1 MWPLKINVIRM
12 KRRILPVLLFFL
24 TIQSVVGQD
33 EPGFYTTLWSEVH
46 QYELKYLPKSAL
58 AKTDS
63 IYARAKS
70 EHNYVQ
76 LIKAMIFQ
84 AKFATIIKEDHEL
97 HIVNRFKSEIAGS
110 EGPFK
115 NIQESILANIYWQYY
130 QKNRWKFF
138 RRTKTSEK
146 VDKED
151 FRTWDLN
158 TLFQEI
164 HLHFQNSLQNPVR
177 LQAIDLGEIDELL
190 MKYQDSRQYRPTL
203 YDFLA
208 HNALDFYKTSESRLT
223 EPVDK
228 FEIRDKRY
236 FDSPY
241 FGELATAT
249 DSLSLDLNVLQIYRQ
264 LCRFH
269 EMRKDTAA
277 YLMLE
282 TERLEFLRN
291 HGAFNDAEALYFRAL
306 QRLKAAFSRHAGSA
320 LVDFKLARFLFRQGN
335 TYTQR
340 RNDTLQFKKKEALAI
355 CEQAIDNFPESTGAR
370 QCHDL
375 RKNILTPFL
384 SLLAERYIPHNTPS
398 RILVRYNNI
407 DQLHFAV
414 LKISEDQKVKFQSLR
429 VDSFRLAFV
438 EQLNRLESWDFN
450 MINPGDHQEHSTEAV
465 LPPLNQGQYMIVAK
479 APGHE
484 NIYGYAFTQVT
495 NLVLVESSMT
505 RANRFQVLNRNNGSP
520 VAGANIHLSNIQ
532 GDAGREGFDKVYVT
546 DEQGFAF
553 VKKDDNHYGS
563 LRASVTT
570 EGDTARFE
578 HYYLPRNYQRKG
590 EKTDIQPIYAKPFLF
605 TDRSI
610 YRPGQKVF
618 FKGILTKK
626 QGDKVSIVPDEFVE
640 VYFYDPNEEEI
651 SLLRL
656 KTNEFGTFS
665 GEFTIPSTGLTGEYS
680 ISAEED
686 YEGDS
691 KFYDDEMDDFE
702 WNELYIS
709 VEEYKRPRF
718 EVSYDP
724 VKASFKLKDSIA
736 IKGKATAF
744 TGAPVTRAKV
754 VYKVT
759 RQVRYPPWYY
769 WGNLRGYQ
777 SAPSREITHGE
788 TTTAADGSF
797 IIDFKALPDEQ
808 VPKDNLPVFEYLVR
822 ADVTDIN
829 GESRSAET
837 IVKVGYHTMN
847 LAIRAP
853 GVITKNRKRQPIALK
868 ALNLNGQKV
877 TAQGTL
883 HVYQRQSPDRLL
895 RNRPWPAP
903 DLPVLTEEEF
913 VKFFPH
919 DSYGHA
925 AGKEGQTR
933 EKLVYTATFDT
944 AERDS
949 LLLPVNKQW
958 QAGDY
963 VIEAKAKDEFG
974 QQVVAKSKFR
984 LRETGQSGIPEN
996 TMVFHTLDKAGY
1008 LIGEKAVF
1016 TIASA
1021 SKDVTVTIDV
1031 EKARKV
1037 VSTHVVHLSNS
1048 SHSLKIPV
1056 DKNDTEGFA
1065 IHYHLVNFN
1074 DFRSKTHLVDVSK
1087 KEENLQIETTTF
1099 RDKLIPGAKETWS
1112 FRIKGPGRGR
1122 LEAEV
1127 LAAMYDASLDQF
1139 KPHQWQFNPLPKSS
1153 YRSSIRSS
1161 AHNSFGN
1168 ETFLLR
1174 NLLYASFQFYQQ
1186 RFDQLDWF
1194 GFTID
1199 NNKNAGYQYL
1209 NRLRMVNFDTTTQV
1223 SKVSTSNN
1231 SQQPAGFI
1239 SGQIK
1244 TVKGELLP
1252 GVNVLIKGTNKGTV
1266 SDMNGRYSIRVMEG
1280 QELEFS
1286 FIGYVSVAAK
1296 IGKDNT
1302 IDVELAPD
1310 TKVLSEVI
1318 IQGYG
1323 AEKKA
1328 NITGSV
1334 VSVTQAEAIHDDI
1347 SFEDAVRGELNGMT
1361 KGITIT
1367 NQEGVARRIRLRG
1380 VAAANGEL
1388 APLYIVDG
1396 VPVAASEISENDLAS
1411 INVLQGEA
1419 ATALYG
1425 DRGAHGVI
1433 LITTKSGQKKMDE
1446 ALSKVRAR
1454 RDLRETAF
1462 FYPHLKTD
1470 KRGNVSFSFTTPEAL
1485 TRWKLQLLAHNKNL
1499 VSKAKTLQAVTTKDL
1514 MITPNTPRFLRQGD
1528 EVVIAAK
1535 ITNLTDRDLEGFAG
1549 LQLSDPFSGEM
1560 ANEPFQNSVRN
1571 KPFKVGKKGNVEV
1584 SWRLFVPEN
1593 GKAVQYKILARSGD
1607 FSDGEQNIL
1616 PILSSRT
1623 LVTETLPMHVKTGES
1638 GTFSLNK
1645 LKTSK
1650 SPTLEH
1656 HQLTL
1661 EVTSNPTWYALQ
1673 ALPYLMEFPYQC
1685 AEQTFARYYANAL
1698 GMHIVNQHKSIKK
1711 VFKSWAE
1718 NDGLQGNLE
1727 KNETLKSIMIQETPW
1742 LRDAQSEK
1750 QQKAQIAR
1758 LFDDAQM
1765 QKSLEASIY
1774 DLEQMQLANG
1784 GFPWF
1789 SGSSNA
1795 NRYITQHIIAGLA
1808 HLQHL
1813 NVAAENY
1820 KTKYIVNKG
1829 LKFLEKEI
1837 VKDYNILYRSA
1848 GHLHH
1853 SKSAIARYMD
1863 KEHIHAHQIHYLYL
1877 LSYFPDSILSKDALP
1892 VIKYYKKQ
1900 SANYWQS
1907 MGVYEKGMVA
1917 IEKYRSGEV
1926 EKARSV
1932 LSALRETSIT
1942 NKEMGMYWKANA
1954 DNWRWNHAPVETQAL
1969 LIEAF
1974 SEIEAGDTTISSQ
1987 QKQQTIDNLKIWLL
2001 KNKQTNRWHTT
2012 KSTTEAIYALL
2023 LKGSDWL
2030 TITEAVDIT
2039 LGKEKIK
2046 PGSPDEAPEA
2056 GTGYFKKSWTSQQID
2071 PAMSEV
2077 ALTKKQKGTAW
2088 AGLYWQY
2095 FEDLDK
2101 ITPAETPLKLSKSLF
2116 RVAYTEAGE
2125 LLHAVT
2131 DTVKL
2136 NVGDLIRVRIELKAD
2151 RPMEFV
2157 HMKDMRAA
2165 GTEPVNVLSAYKW
2178 QDGLGYYE
2186 STRDASTNF
2195 FFEAI
2200 RKGVY
2205 VFEYDLRINNSG
2217 NFSNGI
2223 TTIQSMYAPEYSSHS
2238 EGVRVV
2244 VE

>member
-1 MWPLKINVIRM
+1 MSM

-24 TIQSVVGQD
+24 TIQPVVGQ
-33 EPGFYTTLWSEVH
+33 EKPGFYTTLWSEVH

-58 AKTDS
+58 ARTDS

-70 EHNYVQ
+70 ERNYVQ

-110 EGPFK
+110 DAPFR
-115 NIQESILANIYWQYY
+115 NIGESILANIYWQYY
-130 QKNRWKFF
+130 QKNRWKYFN
-138 RRTKTSEK
+138 RTKTSEK
-146 VDKED
+146 IDKED
-151 FRTWDLN
+151 FRTWDLS

-164 HLHFQNSLQNPVR
+164 HLNFQNSLRNPAR

-190 MKYQDSRQYRPTL
+190 IKHQESRRYRPTL

-208 HNALDFYKTSESRLT
+208 HNALAFYKTSESRLT
-223 EPVDK
+223 EPVNK
-228 FEIRDKRY
+228 FKIRDKRY
-236 FDSPY
+236 FDSSY
-241 FGELATAT
+241 FGEFETAI
-249 DSLSLDLNVLQIYRQ
+249 DSLSLDYNALQIYRR

-291 HGAFNDAEALYFRAL
+291 HGTFDDAEALYFRAL
-306 QRLKAAFSRHAGSA
+306 RQLKAAFSRHAGSA
-320 LVDFKLARFLFRQGN
+320 LVDFKLAHFLFRQGN
-335 TYTQR
+335 TYTQK

-370 QCHDL
+370 QCRDL
-375 RKNILTPFL
+375 RENILTPFL
-384 SLLAERYIPHNTPS
+384 SLLAERFIPLNTPS

-407 DQLHFAV
+407 DHLRFTV
-414 LKISEDQKVKFQSLR
+414 LKISEDQKVKFQSLSG
-429 VDSFRLAFV
+429 DSSRLAFV
-438 EQLNRLESWDFN
+438 EQLKQLESWDFK
-450 MINPGDHQEHSTEAV
+450 MINQGDHQEHSTEAV
-465 LPPLNQGQYMIVAK
+465 LAPLNQGQYMILARP
-479 APGHE
+479 PGQE

-495 NLVLVESSMT
+495 NLVLVENSMEKL
-505 RANRFQVLNRNNGSP
+505 NRYQVLNRNNGSP
-520 VAGANIHLSNIQ
+520 VAGANIHLSSIQ
-532 GDAGREGFDKVYVT
+532 SDASEEDFDKVFVT

-563 LRASVTT
+563 LHASVTT
-570 EGDTARFE
+570 AGDTARFK
-578 HYYLPRNYQRKG
+578 HYYLPRNYHREG
-590 EKTDIQPIYAKPFLF
+590 EKTDAQPIHAKPFIF

-718 EVSYDP
+718 EVSFDP
-724 VKASFKLKDSIA
+724 VKASFKLKDSILV
-736 IKGKATAF
+736 KGKAVAF

-754 VYKVT
+754 VYRVT

-769 WGNLRGYQ
+769 WRNRRGYH
-777 SAPSREITHGE
+777 SSPSQEITNGE
-788 TTTAADGSF
+788 TTTTADGSF
-797 IIDFKALPDEQ
+797 VIDFKALPDEQ
-808 VPKDNLPVFEYLVR
+808 VPKDNLPVFEYLVT
-822 ADVTDIN
+822 ADITDIN
-829 GESRSAET
+829 GETRGVET

-847 LAIRAP
+847 LAIGAP
-853 GVITKNRKRQPIALK
+853 AVITKNRKHQPIALK

-877 TAQGTL
+877 TAKGTL
-883 HVYQRQSPDRLL
+883 YIYQRKSPGRLL

-903 DLPVLTEEEF
+903 DLPVLPEEEF
-913 VKFFPH
+913 VKLFPH
-919 DSYGHA
+919 DSYGQA
-925 AGKEGQTR
+925 AGKESQAR
-933 EKLVYTATFDT
+933 EKLVYTAAFDT
-944 AERDS
+944 AEKDS
-949 LLLPVNKQW
+949 LLLPVGKLW
-958 QAGDY
+958 EAGDY
-963 VIEAKAKDEFG
+963 VIEAKAVDEFG
-974 QQVVAKSKFR
+974 QQVVAKRKFR
-984 LRETGQSGIPEN
+984 LGETGQSGIPEN
-996 TMVFHTLDKAGY
+996 KMVFHTLDKAGY
-1008 LIGEKAVF
+1008 FAGEKAVF

-1031 EKARKV
+1031 EKASEV
-1037 VSTHVVHLSNS
+1037 VSTHIVHLSNS
-1048 SHSLKIPV
+1048 NYSLKIPV
-1056 DKNDTEGFA
+1056 DKSDTEGFA

-1074 DFRSKTHLVDVSK
+1074 DFRSNTHLVNVLK
-1087 KEENLQIETTTF
+1087 KEEKLQIETETF
-1099 RDKLIPGAKETWS
+1099 RDKLLPGAKETWS

-1139 KPHQWQFNPLPKSS
+1139 KPHQWQFNPFPKSR
-1153 YRSSIRSS
+1153 YHSSIRSR
-1161 AHNSFGN
+1161 AHNCFGY
-1168 ETFLLR
+1168 ETFTLS
-1174 NLLYASFQFYQQ
+1174 NLPYASFHFYQQ
-1186 RFDQLDWF
+1186 QFDRLDWF

-1199 NNKNAGYQYL
+1199 NNRNAGYQYL
-1209 NRLRMVNFDTTTQV
+1209 NRLRTVYFDTTTQV

-1231 SQQPAGFI
+1231 RQQQAGFI
-1239 SGQIK
+1239 SGQTK
-1244 TVKGELLP
+1244 TVGGELLP
-1252 GVNVLIKGTNKGTV
+1252 GVNVLIKGTNKGTI
-1266 SDMNGRYSIRVMEG
+1266 SDINGRYSIRVMEG

-1286 FIGYVSVAAK
+1286 FIGYVDAVAK

-1310 TKVLSEVI
+1310 TKVLSEVVVL
-1318 IQGYG
+1318 GYG
-1323 AEKKA
+1323 AEKSA

-1334 VSVTQAEAIHDDI
+1334 VSVTKEEAIHDDV
-1347 SFEDAVRGELNGMT
+1347 SFELAARGKLNSVVE
-1361 KGITIT
+1361 GITIT
-1367 NQEGVARRIRLRG
+1367 NQEGVARRVRLRG
-1380 VAAANGEL
+1380 GAAANGEL

-1419 ATALYG
+1419 AIALYG
-1425 DRGAHGVI
+1425 NKGAHGVI
-1433 LITTKSGQKKMDE
+1433 LITTISGQKKMDE
-1446 ALSKVRAR
+1446 ALAKVRAR

-1462 FYPHLKTD
+1462 FYPHLKAG
-1470 KRGNVSFSFTTPEAL
+1470 KKGNVSFSFTTPEAL
-1485 TRWKLQLLAHNKNL
+1485 TRWKLQLLAHKKNL

-1514 MITPNTPRFLRQGD
+1514 MITPNAPRFLRQGD

-1549 LQLSDPFSGEM
+1549 LRLSDPFSGES
-1560 ANEPFQNSVRN
+1560 ADEPFQNSVRN
-1571 KPFKVGKKGNVEV
+1571 QPFKVGKRGNAEV
-1584 SWRLFVPEN
+1584 SWRLVVPED
-1593 GKAVQYKILARSGD
+1593 GKAVQYKILASSGD

-1616 PILSSRT
+1616 PILSNRT
-1623 LVTETLPMHVKTGES
+1623 LVTETLPMHVNTGES
-1638 GTFSLNK
+1638 GTFTLNK
-1645 LKTSK
+1645 LKTSN

-1698 GMHIVNQHKSIKK
+1698 GRHIVNQHESVRK
-1711 VFKSWAE
+1711 VFKSWGE
-1718 NDGLQGNLE
+1718 NDGLSGNLE
-1727 KNETLKSIMIQETPW
+1727 KNESLKSIMIQETPW
-1742 LRDAQSEK
+1742 LRDALSEK
-1750 QQKAQIAR
+1750 GQKARIAR

-1765 QKSLEASIY
+1765 QKSLEAAMY

-1789 SGSSNA
+1789 SGSTRA
-1795 NRYITQHIIAGLA
+1795 NRYITQHIMAGLA

-1813 NVAAENY
+1813 NVTAESY
-1820 KTKYIVNKG
+1820 KTKYIVKKG

-1837 VKDYNILYRSA
+1837 VNDYNVLHRNA
-1848 GHLHH
+1848 ERLHH
-1853 SKSAIARYMD
+1853 SKSAVARYMNE
-1863 KEHIHAHQIHYLYL
+1863 KHIQAYQVHYLYL
-1877 LSYFPDSILSKDALP
+1877 LSYFPDSIIGKDALP
-1892 VIKYYKKQ
+1892 VVKYYKEQ

-1907 MGVYEKGMVA
+1907 MGIYAKGMVA
-1917 IEKYRSGEV
+1917 IEKFRSGEI

-1932 LSALRETSIT
+1932 LNALRETSIT
-1942 NKEMGMYWKANA
+1942 NEEMGMYWKANA
-1954 DNWRWNHAPVETQAL
+1954 DNWRWNHAPIETQAL

-1974 SEIEAGDTTISSQ
+1974 SEIEAGDTIIADQ

-2001 KNKQTNRWHTT
+2001 KNKQTNRWRTT

-2039 LGKEKIK
+2039 VGNEKII
-2046 PGSPDEAPEA
+2046 PGSLTTAPEA
-2056 GTGYFKKSWTSQQID
+2056 GTGYFKKSWTSRQID
-2071 PAMSEV
+2071 PAMSKV
-2077 ALTKKQKGTAW
+2077 TLTKKQKGTAW

-2125 LLHAVT
+2125 LLHPVT

-2136 NVGDLIRVRIELKAD
+2136 TVGDLIRVRIVLTAD
-2151 RPMEFV
+2151 RSMEFV

-2165 GTEPVNVLSAYKW
+2165 GTEPVNVLSTYKW

-2200 RKGVY
+2200 WKGVY

-2223 TTIQSMYAPEYSSHS
+2223 TTIQSMYAPEFSSHS
-2238 EGVRVV
+2238 EGIRVV